1 MFGCSDADISRAPL
15 DVCTPENCTYVYTH
29 MEWELEWVHGYPPA
43 FRPFGALKPIENQF
57 HLTKSQTNV
66 CVASPNL
73 QILFCIVSGPWL
85 KDEGGGERGLRL
97 AENF

>member
-1 MFGCSDADISRAPL
+1 MMGAVVLRIR
-15 DVCTPENCTYVYTH
+15 NGKW
-29 MEWELEWVHGYPPA
+29 EWELEWVHGYPPA